1 MLPSTSTDEIFL
13 ENHAGKF
20 TVLLPKEIHLDE
32 EFHWEMA
39 LVELFWPKQDSLS
52 VRENLW
58 YETQESKRK
67 WKRTH
72 IPTSLFYSVSS
83 LLDYVRQGFKET
95 FNITCDE
102 YEHKVIWKL
111 KENASGVFK
120 IRLFN
125 ILARSLGFNMS
136 LPFTKSTMLAKVDR
150 HWEKTARARAES
162 NHPKHYMEIAFSSS
176 QQLAS
181 NEHQRTTTFL
191 HSSMYNAT

>member
-1 MLPSTSTDEIFL
+1 MNEHKEQTGFYLVLPSTSSNEIFL

-58 YETQESKRK
+58 YEIQESKRK

-95 FNITCDE
+95 FDIAYDE
-102 YEHKVIWKL
+102 YEQKVIWKL

-120 IRLFN
+120 IRLSN
-125 ILARSLGFNMS
+125 ILARSLDS
-136 LPFTKSTMLAKVDR
+136 ICHYHLQKPPF
-150 HWEKTARARAES
+150 
-162 NHPKHYMEIAFSSS
+162 
-176 QQLAS
+176 QQK
-181 NEHQRTTTFL
+181 
-191 HSSMYNAT
+191 